1 VEQPNLERILLAPNE
16 LGFSAEEEK
25 QVIECLRNPAV
36 RHYLRTIMQNSVT
49 DFLENTVLS
58 AEDKEKL
65 ACRVLVLQGVRRIV
79 SLLIN
84 LPQTATQTK
93 GAK

>member
-1 VEQPNLERILLAPNE
+1 MEQPNLERILLAPDE
-16 LGFSAEEEK
+16 LAFSAEDEK

-36 RHYLRTIMQNSVT
+36 RKYLRTIMQNSVT

-58 AEDKEKL
+58 EKDKEKL

-79 SLLIN
+79 TLLIN
-84 LPQTATQTK
+84 LPQAAQTK
-93 GAK
+93 GVKK